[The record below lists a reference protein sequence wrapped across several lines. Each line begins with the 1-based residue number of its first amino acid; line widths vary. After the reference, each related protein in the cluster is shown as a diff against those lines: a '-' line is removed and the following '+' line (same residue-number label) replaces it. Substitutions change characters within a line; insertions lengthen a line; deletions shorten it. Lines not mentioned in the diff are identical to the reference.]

1 MNSSGDLEL
10 KNKKISE
17 IAFTEIS
24 PHLPLNIAIVLKS
37 SVEASR
43 THTHKISFHGSQGKF
58 SKMHTVKQHM
68 AGHS

>member
-1 MNSSGDLEL
+1 MNEYMNSSGDLEL

-43 THTHKISFHGSQGKF
+43 THTHTKLVSMDLRANFPKCIQ
-58 SKMHTVKQHM
+58 
-68 AGHS
+68 